1 MVVLNHSRNRTTGVT
16 TPLMTLHVAAHRERL
31 STARVGATEGLLARV
46 AVGVDTQAGGPRE
59 SLVAGAADVAVMV
72 LLVRGRVGGREVVVV
87 LPGRS
92 DRRDHLL
99 VCLRWRCCWSRC
111 CCWCGSRWSL
121 VVDGG
126 CGGSSRRGGGGS
138 SSSRSS
144 GFNGR
149 SVRSHARSGR
159 SVRTSG
165 RDRLSN
171 GSLAGDRGT
180 VRGESHLVVLLV
192 VLVAGG
198 RHRRSRGRV
207 AAGAVEAGTRAQWR
221 RGRQADRN
229 TGHDRFIGTRLRTRV
244 RRADSLA
251 LCWIYC

>member
-1 MVVLNHSRNRTTGVT
+1 MT

-92 DRRDHLL
+92 DRRNHLL
-99 VCLRWRCCWSRC
+99 VCWRWRCGCWRGSCGRSR
-111 CCWCGSRWSL
+111 SHRSSWSL
-121 VVDGG
+121 VVDSG
-126 CGGSSRRGGGGS
+126 CGRSGGRRSSRFDR
-138 SSSRSS
+138 
-144 GFNGR
+144 
-149 SVRSHARSGR
+149 RSHARSGR
-159 SVRTSG
+159 SVGTSG
-165 RDRLSN
+165 RDRLS
-171 GSLAGDRGT
+171 GSLAGDGGA
-180 VRGESHLVVLLV
+180 VRGESHLVLLV
-192 VLVAGG
+192 VLVAG
-198 RHRRSRGRV
+198 RRSRGRV
-207 AAGAVEAGTRAQWR
+207 AAGAVKAGTRAQWR

-229 TGHDRFIGTRLRTRV
+229 TGHDRFIGARLRTRV

-251 LCWIYC
+251 LCWISC

>member
-1 MVVLNHSRNRTTGVT
+1 M
-16 TPLMTLHVAAHRERL
+16 
-31 STARVGATEGLLARV
+31 
-46 AVGVDTQAGGPRE
+46 
-59 SLVAGAADVAVMV
+59 
-72 LLVRGRVGGREVVVV
+72 V

-92 DRRDHLL
+92 NWRDHLL
-99 VCLRWRCCWSRC
+99 VCLRWRCCC
-111 CCWCGSRWSL
+111 CGRGSCGRGRSHRSCWSL

-126 CGGSSRRGGGGS
+126 CGGSSRSS

-144 GFNGR
+144 GFDG
-149 SVRSHARSGR
+149 RSHARSGR

-165 RDRLSN
+165 RNRLSS

-180 VRGESHLVVLLV
+180 VRGESHWVVLLV
-192 VLVAGG
+192 ALVAGG
-198 RHRRSRGRV
+198 RRRRSRGRV

-229 TGHDRFIGTRLRTRV
+229 ASHDRFIGTRLRTRV

-251 LCWIYC
+251 LCWISC